1 MQAAGSRNQRITI
14 ERKSVTR
21 NSIGEEVETW
31 ATLSAVWAEAHP
43 TRGREF
49 FAAGGEHA
57 RADVMFRILYR
68 TDITI
73 TEEDRVVWNGL
84 YHDIIAPPVNVAGA
98 REVLELYC
106 VHGVRDGR

>member
-1 MQAAGSRNQRITI
+1 MQAAGGRDQRITI
-14 ERKSVTR
+14 ERKAVAR
-21 NSIGEEVETW
+21 NAIGEEIETW
-31 ATLSAVWAEAHP
+31 SPLAAVWAEAHP

-49 FAAGGEHA
+49 FAAGGDQA

-68 TDITI
+68 TDV
-73 TEEDRVVWNGL
+73 TEEDRVIWSGVA
-84 YHDIIAPPVNVAGA
+84 HDIVAPPVNVAGQ